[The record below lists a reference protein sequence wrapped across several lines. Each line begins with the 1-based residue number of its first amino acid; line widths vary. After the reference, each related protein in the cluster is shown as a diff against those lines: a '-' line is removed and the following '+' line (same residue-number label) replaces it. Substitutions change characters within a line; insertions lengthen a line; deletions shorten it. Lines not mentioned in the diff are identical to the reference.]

1 MIVFVNRFTV
11 TGPQADFESAFAAT
25 SEFFRTQPGFL
36 RHRLLKHADEPGAYV
51 NVAEWEDRAS
61 FERAL
66 AQPEF
71 AAHRAALRA
80 LGTGEPNLYT
90 VSQERAA

>member
-11 TGPQADFESAFAAT
+11 TGPAAEFEQAFART
-25 SEFFRTQPGFL
+25 SEFFGAQPGFI

-61 FERAL
+61 FEQAL
-66 AQPEF
+66 RQPGF
-71 AAHRAALRA
+71 AEHRTALRA

-90 VSQERAA
+90 VLQERAA